1 VLGFV
6 VGHRAMKEAMAR
18 AKLTGIGAVT
28 IRNTILRPLFRIHA
42 VISQHLAVS
51 YVPASFLPLL
61 QITKWYKINRQRMMK
76 VILC

>member
-1 VLGFV
+1 VQGFV

-28 IRNTILRPLFRIHA
+28 IRNTILRQLFRIHA

-51 YVPASFLPLL
+51 YIPASFLPLL
-61 QITKWYKINRQRMMK
+61 QISKRYKINRQRMMK